1 MKEKWLVF
9 NRVDDLS
16 FELFSEI
23 NDIDEIP
30 VLPTRE
36 YVMFIDEEVEY
47 IDIPDNI
54 IYVIVKGEKKLWK
67 KNG

>member
-54 IYVIVKGEKKLWK
+54 IYVIVKGEKKL
-67 KNG
+67 